1 LLFWIQTGRD
11 SNCFQLLFRIF
22 SVEDFIHL
30 PVLDLAGK
38 QRNMRAV
45 FRTRC
50 LRIFPETSIP
60 FPLEITGKFL
70 GQPVGSSEI
79 RSFPEAGIID
89 LGIGYSQKKLLLSS
103 LT

>member
-1 LLFWIQTGRD
+1 
-11 SNCFQLLFRIF
+11 
-22 SVEDFIHL
+22 
-30 PVLDLAGK
+30 
-38 QRNMRAV
+38 MRAV

-79 RSFPEAGIID
+79 RSFPEAGIIE
-89 LGIGYSQKKLLLSS
+89 LGIGYSPKKFLVILPRIAPFRFKSKVNPILK
-103 LT
+103 